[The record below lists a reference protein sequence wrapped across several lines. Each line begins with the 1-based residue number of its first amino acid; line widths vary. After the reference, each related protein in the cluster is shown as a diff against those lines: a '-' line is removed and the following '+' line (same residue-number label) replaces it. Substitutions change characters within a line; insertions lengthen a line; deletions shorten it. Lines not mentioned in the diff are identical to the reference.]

1 MSREKR
7 IGEVVLKN
15 VRCSFPKYW
24 KAESSVAD
32 GKKKYSGSFLI
43 DPSTP
48 DGKRNIKACEAAIEA
63 VVEASPVWK
72 GKTPKIRDPKRM
84 AFIEGDECTA
94 ESTGEPYN
102 GYEGMMV
109 VKASNERRFPVVD
122 KDKTPLTEEDGKPYA
137 GCYVNAVVRFFGVS
151 GADKGGAGI
160 FASLE
165 AVQFSRDGEAFGAE
179 PVDVDDYFDS
189 IDGDDD
195 GFDGGDDDDLL

>member
-24 KAESSVAD
+24 KPEASVAD

-43 DPSTP
+43 DPTTP
-48 DGKRNIKACEAAIEA
+48 DGKRNIKACEAAIHS

-72 GKTPKIRDPKRM
+72 GKMPKIRDPKRM
-84 AFIEGDECTA
+84 AFIEGDECIS

-109 VKASNERRFPVVD
+109 VKASNDRRFPIVD

-137 GCYVNAVVRFFGVS
+137 GCFVNAVVRFFGVS
-151 GADKGGAGI
+151 GSDKGGAGI
-160 FASLE
+160 FASIE
-165 AVQFSRDGEAFGAE
+165 AVQFFRDGEAFGAE
-179 PVDVDDYFDS
+179 PVDVDDYFD
-189 IDGDDD
+189 DLGDDG
-195 GFDGGDDDDLL
+195 GFDNDGGDDDLL